1 MPATTTKET
10 FPHHSTM
17 SRRSQAPPRPLYKQQ
32 SWSPD
37 MLRDEAWQRRKDNH
51 NVSRENWRRHRPS
64 RSLSEDDMEEL
75 KACIDLGF
83 GFGSVEIDPKLSD
96 TIPALELYLA
106 VNKQY
111 NHHSISRSS
120 SSSSLVSDSDISS
133 PTTIFDAGNS
143 PLRKFILICFSS
155 LFNHYVITMLV
166 ILQI

>member
-1 MPATTTKET
+1 
-10 FPHHSTM
+10 M
-17 SRRSQAPPRPLYKQQ
+17 SHRTHAPPPRPLYKQQ

-37 MLRDEAWQRRKDNH
+37 TLRDEAWQRRKDNH
-51 NVSRENWRRHRPS
+51 NVSGQSWRRHLLS
-64 RSLSEDDMEEL
+64 KSLTEDDMDEL

-83 GFGSVEIDPKLSD
+83 GFGSVEIDPKLSN

-133 PTTIFDAGNS
+133 PTTIFDAGNHKF
-143 PLRKFILICFSS
+143 KFIDRFFMTIF
-155 LFNHYVITMLV
+155 Y
-166 ILQI
+166 

>member
-1 MPATTTKET
+1 
-10 FPHHSTM
+10 
-17 SRRSQAPPRPLYKQQ
+17 
-32 SWSPD
+32 
-37 MLRDEAWQRRKDNH
+37 
-51 NVSRENWRRHRPS
+51 
-64 RSLSEDDMEEL
+64 MEEL

-143 PLRKFILICFSS
+143 PLRKFIFICFSS